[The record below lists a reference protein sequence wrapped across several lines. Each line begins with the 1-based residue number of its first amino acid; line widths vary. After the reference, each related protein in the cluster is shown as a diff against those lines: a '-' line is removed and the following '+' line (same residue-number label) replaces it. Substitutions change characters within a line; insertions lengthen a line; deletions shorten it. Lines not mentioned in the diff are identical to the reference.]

1 MPDLVFVQK
10 AEDLRSAVVQQEHFA
25 ETLVPDVPK
34 CFRCLRIGSV
44 ENAGRFQRHAD
55 NCADVVIYGYLIELR
70 DVQSFCPL
78 PVRGNVV

>member
-10 AEDLRSAVVQQEHFA
+10 AEDFSSAIVQQEHFA

-34 CFRCLRIGSV
+34 CFRRLRIGIV
-44 ENAGRFQRHAD
+44 ENAGSFQRHAD
-55 NCADVVIYGYLIELR
+55 NCANIVIYGYLIELR
-70 DVQSFCPL
+70 DIESFCLL